1 MTMKIAYAFRRST
14 YYPFESGAAWE
25 LPDERALSGYLGKA
39 RDIGFDGVELGIDNF
54 LSSSSDA
61 SGSSMASGASNG
73 GLAVDAR
80 RVAEMRKRLDGEGMP
95 CVAVRAGGA
104 LRYPRTAAHNRKR
117 LETAVEI
124 ADGLG
129 AGIVNTALSGPA
141 RNRMRDTGPSGA
153 PESHGSSQ
161 TASEEDFVRTAAA
174 LREVGAMAGA
184 RGIHITVEVHQHSI
198 ADNSWSTLHL
208 LDLADSE
215 FVHANPDLGNVL
227 WNYDEPEET
236 MEQCISALAG
246 RSKYWHCKSLNR
258 VHIPELDHSYYIR
271 VPLPDGDIDYRFA
284 IGAMV
289 DAGYDGYLAIEGAN
303 AGDQLHKDRRSVDY
317 VRGILGEL
325 EA

>member
-54 LSSSSDA
+54 AFKSTA
-61 SGSSMASGASNG
+61 SGSIDASSASNG
-73 GLAVDAR
+73 GLAVDAG
-80 RVAEMRKRLDGEGMP
+80 RVAAMRKRLEGEGMP

-104 LRYPRTAAHNRKR
+104 LCYPRTAAHNRKR

-141 RNRMRDTGPSGA
+141 LNRMRDTGASGA

-161 TASEEDFVRTAAA
+161 MASEEDFARTAAA

-184 RGIHITVEVHQHSI
+184 RGINITVEVHQHSI

-208 LDLADSE
+208 LELADSE

-227 WNYDEPEET
+227 WNYDVPEET
-236 MEQCISALAG
+236 MERCVSALAG
-246 RSKYWHCKSLNR
+246 RSKYWHCKSLSR

-289 DAGYDGYLAIEGAN
+289 EAGYDGYLAIEGAN
-303 AGDQLHKDRRSVDY
+303 TGDQLHKDRRSVDY

>member
-14 YYPFESGAAWE
+14 YYPFVSGAAWE
-25 LPDERALSGYLGKA
+25 LPDERALPEYLSKV

-54 LSSSSDA
+54 LSNTPNA
-61 SGSSMASGASNG
+61 SGSPNG
-73 GLAVDAR
+73 GLAVDDG
-80 RVAEMRKRLDGEGMP
+80 RVKEMRKRLDGEGTP
-95 CVAVRAGGA
+95 CVAIRAGGA
-104 LRYPRTAAHNRKR
+104 LCYPQTAAHNRKR
-117 LETAVEI
+117 LETAVDI
-124 ADGLG
+124 ADALG
-129 AGIVNTALSGPA
+129 ADIVNTALSSPPL
-141 RNRMRDTGPSGA
+141 NRMLDTGPSGA

-161 TASEEDFVRTAAA
+161 TASEEDFVRTAQA
-174 LREVGAMAGA
+174 LREVGAMAGD
-184 RGIHITVEVHQHSI
+184 RGINITVEVHQHSI
-198 ADNSWSTLHL
+198 ADNSWATLHL
-208 LDLADSE
+208 LELADSP

-227 WNYDEPEET
+227 WNYDVPEEST
-236 MEQCISALAG
+236 EQCVSALAS

-258 VHIPELDHSYYIR
+258 VHIHEIDHSYYIR

-303 AGDQLHKDRRSVDY
+303 TGDQLYKDRRSVNY